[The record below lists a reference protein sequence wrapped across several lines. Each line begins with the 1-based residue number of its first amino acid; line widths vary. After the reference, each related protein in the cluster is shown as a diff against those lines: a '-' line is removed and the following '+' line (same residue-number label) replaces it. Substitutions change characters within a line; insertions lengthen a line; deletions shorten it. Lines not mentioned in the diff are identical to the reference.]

1 VRYFKQLNVFV
12 CWFCNSFGLLVSK
25 FIFERA
31 GHSVIKSPSK
41 VTLSLKLNYEPRH
54 KNVWLSGGIAPLI
67 LYFSTRWRW
76 IVTFMPL
83 LIYIRCKS
91 LRYTLDRR
99 LRGNQGRSG
108 LCDRKTFCRA
118 WESNTDF
125 EVRILKSE
133 VMLFN
138 WIVNYEM
145 KWLAN
150 ENQTR

>member
-1 VRYFKQLNVFV
+1 M
-12 CWFCNSFGLLVSK
+12 
-25 FIFERA
+25 
-31 GHSVIKSPSK
+31 
-41 VTLSLKLNYEPRH
+41 LNYEPRH

-76 IVTFMPL
+76 TVTFMPL
-83 LIYIRCKS
+83 LIYIRWKS
-91 LRYTLDRR
+91 LRYTLDMR

-108 LCDRKTFCRA
+108 LCERKTFCRA

-138 WIVNYEM
+138 WIINYEM

-150 ENQTR
+150 KNQTRSGSSDWACHEQISKEIVYLDLEKCRVTRASFWRDLLEQVTRTS